1 MRAAA
6 TDSTRLLRFFQDKR
20 VLPHFSYIIREASIW
35 CLPEIWIPYGDTE
48 TLVTLGAEN
57 LGELIEPAQ
66 DSLAEEGIERLKG
79 SLAEFSDLV
88 ICDRKPPTLE
98 VVKRLLGEGPVG
110 SKRIFAADPRRV
122 EARLP
127 ELRGQVRGGGEK
139 VSLPYERGIDLKV
152 PAQREEDKSRLVLST
167 GGPDPLLGLLDSKV
181 ALPLAFVT
189 NTRRLAYESRTS
201 DDPTPFSETSSA
213 EALKGV
219 AERFRNSSFVT
230 VIPRSSRPHRLLRD
244 ASFDEVKNSF
254 PSLSAPRARA
264 AIIGIGGEGY
274 DDTFWDALRLV
285 WSCIGCV
292 KEEGEVLLVCECG
305 EGLGADA
312 LEMLSTRRMT
322 DQGPT
327 KKKGV
332 YVEGL
337 EELQYLRKLKGS
349 YRIILMSGLPD
360 LYTRTKLGFAT
371 ARGSAEAVGK
381 LLGKLGRTAK
391 VNVVTRACECSLSCE

>member
-20 VLPHFSYIIREASIW
+20 VLRHFSYIIKEASIW

-66 DSLAEEGIERLKG
+66 DSLAEEEIERLKG

-139 VSLPYERGIDLKV
+139 VSLPYERGIDMKV
-152 PAQREEDKSRLVLST
+152 PAQLEEDRSRLVLST

-201 DDPTPFSETSSA
+201 DEPTPFSETSSA

-254 PSLSAPRARA
+254 PTLSAPRARA

-274 DDTFWDALRLV
+274 DDTFSDALRLV

-305 EGLGADA
+305 EGLGSDA
-312 LEMLSTRRMT
+312 LEMLITGRMT

-337 EELQYLRKLKGS
+337 EELHYLRKLKGS
-349 YRIILMSGLPD
+349 YSIILMSGLPE
-360 LYTRTKLGFAT
+360 LYARTKLGFAT

-391 VNVVTRACECSLSCE
+391 VNVVTRACECSLSSE

>member
-1 MRAAA
+1 
-6 TDSTRLLRFFQDKR
+6 
-20 VLPHFSYIIREASIW
+20 
-35 CLPEIWIPYGDTE
+35 LPEIWIPYGDTE

-66 DSLAEEGIERLKG
+66 DSLAEEEIERLKG

-152 PAQREEDKSRLVLST
+152 PAQLEEDKSRLVLST

-201 DDPTPFSETSSA
+201 DDPSPFSETSSA

-230 VIPRSSRPHRLLRD
+230 VIPRGSRPHRLLRD

-254 PSLSAPRARA
+254 VALSAPRARA

-274 DDTFWDALRLV
+274 DDTFSDALRLV

-292 KEEGEVLLVCECG
+292 KEAGEVLLVCECG
-305 EGLGADA
+305 EGLGSDA
-312 LEMLSTRRMT
+312 LEMLITGRMT

-337 EELQYLRKLKGS
+337 EELHYLRKLKGS
-349 YRIILMSGLPD
+349 YSIILMSGLPE
-360 LYTRTKLGFAT
+360 LYARTKLGFAT

-391 VNVVTRACECSLSCE
+391 VNVVTRACECSLSSD